1 MKKTIAFCLF
11 AMLLLP
17 AAFAEAEQEKLQII
31 DVRKGDT
38 LSKISKKYLEDP
50 SQWPALLKYNQIAN
64 PNLIQ
69 PGMKLKV
76 PASLGKKPAA
86 VVVYKSGKAQYT
98 RAQEN
103 SWKEVFVKLG
113 LYSEDQVKTGPASSV
128 HLQLSNQT
136 ILRLQPQSF
145 VIVNKVDK
153 NSRDAVFTLQEGNL
167 HASVENMR
175 KSGGRFLVRTPSA
188 VAAVRGT
195 VFELQASAQSSGLA
209 CHEGHVDVSAQKVTV
224 EVPAGMG
231 TFVEKGKAP
240 MKPFRLPPPP
250 EIRAE
255 AP

>member
-1 MKKTIAFCLF
+1 MKNLIVRC
-11 AMLLLP
+11 LLLSMLSTVV
-17 AAFAEAEQEKLQII
+17 FAEAEAEKLQII
-31 DVRKGDT
+31 DVKKGDT

-50 SQWPALLKYNQIAN
+50 SQWPALLKYNQISN

-86 VVVYKSGKAQYT
+86 IVVYKSGKAQYA

-103 SWKEVFVKLG
+103 TWKEVFVKLG
-113 LYSEDQVKTGPASSV
+113 LYSEDQVKTGAASTV

-145 VIVNKVDK
+145 IIINKIEK

-167 HASVENMR
+167 HASVESMR
-175 KSGGRFLVRTPSA
+175 KSGGRLMVRTPSA

-195 VFELQASAQSSGLA
+195 VFELQASAQSSSLA
-209 CHEGHVDVSAQKVTV
+209 CHEGQVDVSAQKVTV

-240 MKPFRLPPPP
+240 LKPFKLPPPP
-250 EIRAE
+250 EISVTE
-255 AP
+255 P

>member
-1 MKKTIAFCLF
+1 MKSLIVRFVFISLLSTIILAQG
-11 AMLLLP
+11 
-17 AAFAEAEQEKLQII
+17 EADKLQII
-31 DVRKGDT
+31 DVKKGDT

-50 SQWPALLKYNQIAN
+50 SQWPALLKYNQISN

-86 VVVYKSGKAQYT
+86 VVVYKSGKAQYA
-98 RAQEN
+98 RAQE
-103 SWKEVFVKLG
+103 SIWKEVFVKLG
-113 LYSEDQVKTGPASSV
+113 LYSEDQVRTGAASTV

-136 ILRLQPQSF
+136 VLRLQPQSF
-145 VIVNKVDK
+145 IIVNKVDK

-167 HASVENMR
+167 HASVESMR
-175 KSGGRFLVRTPSA
+175 KSGGRMMIRTPSA

-209 CHEGHVDVSAQKVTV
+209 CHEGQVDVSGQKVTV

-240 MKPFRLPPPP
+240 LKPFRLPPPP
-250 EIRAE
+250 EISANE
-255 AP
+255 P

>member
-1 MKKTIAFCLF
+1 MKNLF
-11 AMLLLP
+11 VHCICFSLLSSFLL
-17 AAFAEAEQEKLQII
+17 AEGEADKLQII

-50 SQWPALLKYNQIAN
+50 SQWPALLKYNQISN

-86 VVVYKSGKAQYT
+86 VVVYKSGKAQYA
-98 RAQEN
+98 RAQE
-103 SWKEVFVKLG
+103 SVWKEVFVKLG

-145 VIVNKVDK
+145 IIVNKVDK

-167 HASVENMR
+167 HASAESMR
-175 KSGGRFLVRTPSA
+175 KSGGRLMLRTPSA

-209 CHEGHVDVSAQKVTV
+209 CHEGQVDVSAQKVTV

-240 MKPFRLPPPP
+240 LKPFRLPAPPAISP
-250 EIRAE
+250 AE
-255 AP
+255 P